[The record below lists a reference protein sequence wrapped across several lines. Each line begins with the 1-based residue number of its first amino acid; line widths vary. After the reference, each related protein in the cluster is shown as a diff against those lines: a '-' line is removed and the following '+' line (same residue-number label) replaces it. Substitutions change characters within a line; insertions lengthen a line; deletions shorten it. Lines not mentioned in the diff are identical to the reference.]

1 MKLSSRLS
9 ANRESAMHPAVD
21 ISNQNFFAVIGSA
34 YVSEHHIDEAHR
46 YLPFSDRRVVNF
58 DEVLKAL
65 RAALS
70 LR

>member
-1 MKLSSRLS
+1 
-9 ANRESAMHPAVD
+9 MHPAVD

-34 YVSEHHIDEAHR
+34 YVSEHHIDETHR
-46 YLPFSDRRVVNF
+46 YLPLSERRVVNF